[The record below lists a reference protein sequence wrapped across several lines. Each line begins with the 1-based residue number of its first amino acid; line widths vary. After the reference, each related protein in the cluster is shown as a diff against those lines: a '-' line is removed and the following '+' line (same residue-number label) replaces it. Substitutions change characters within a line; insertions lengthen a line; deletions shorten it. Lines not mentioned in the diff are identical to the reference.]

1 MRLTLLDG
9 SSFVVCDQRGDLD
22 GIAAA
27 SGFFAADT
35 RFLSRSVLTIDG
47 DRGEPVAF
55 EQSAPHVAVFDLK
68 WATGLTVRRELFVGR
83 GLEESVTISNC
94 SDREVAAVLT
104 LELASDFADIFAV
117 KRVEDLGA
125 PGISQLAQSR
135 PERWKDAGTVEFADE
150 DFPARTL
157 VHLAP
162 APDDADGSAARYR
175 LRLAPGERWQLGI
188 AVQWLLNGAPELDAG
203 AFEAGL
209 RDDRRERD
217 ASLAAWWRS
226 APQLQA
232 PAEAALEQTWSH
244 SLADLAALRLRWAG
258 SEMVPAAGLPWFMT
272 LFGRDALITSFQ
284 ELLLGPEAA
293 AGALRALAEAQA
305 GTDDP
310 ERDAE
315 PGKIVHEL
323 RRGKTARIWTDRYY
337 GTVDATPL
345 FLVLL
350 SELWRWSG
358 DDGIVLELE
367 HAARRA
373 LDWIDCFGDRDG
385 DGFVEYLRRASH
397 GIDNQNWKDSYNSMV
412 FHDGS
417 LAHAPIAPVEV
428 QGYVYD
434 AKLRM
439 AELAR
444 RVWRDEG
451 MAVRLEGEAATLR
464 ERFDAA
470 FWLPERGWYALG
482 LDAEKRPVDALAS
495 NMGHL
500 LWSGIVPAGRVA
512 EVAAK
517 LVWDRS
523 GPAGASARSPPTSPR
538 SIRSSTTTAP
548 SGHTTTRSL
557 HSASRRPVG
566 VRRRSASCARCST
579 ARPSSSIG
587 CRSFSPAA
595 SGAGTRHRGS
605 CPPLRGPRPGPP
617 GPRCSCCARS
627 SGSSRIPR
635 PAPCGSPPTRCRPGS
650 RASRSIASPPSGGTG
665 ACAWSTAPPPSS
677 RSARSGLDL
686 VEERQHTLGE
696 QCRSGG
702 VVGRQRRVGEEVTP
716 DVAGRAG

>member
-1 MRLTLLDG
+1 LPESTTAISHPVRLTLLDG
-9 SSFVVCDQRGDLD
+9 STFVVCDQRGDVD
-22 GIAAA
+22 GVAAA

-47 DRGEPVAF
+47 ERGDPVAF
-55 EQSAPHVAVFDLK
+55 EQRAPHVAVFDLE
-68 WATGLTVRRELFVGR
+68 WGTGLALRRELFVGR
-83 GLEESVTISNC
+83 GLEEVATVWNR
-94 SDREVAAVLT
+94 SDREVEAVLE

-125 PGISQLAQSR
+125 PGTSEVAASR
-135 PERWKDAGTVEFADE
+135 PERWQDAHTVEFADE
-150 DFPARTL
+150 GFPARTL

-162 APDDADGSAARYR
+162 GPDDADGGTARYR
-175 LRLAPGERWQLGI
+175 LRLAPGERWQLRV
-188 AVQWLLNGAPELDAG
+188 AVQWLLKDTPELDAV

-209 RDDRRERD
+209 QDDRRDRD

-226 APQLQA
+226 APRLQA
-232 PAEAALEQTWSH
+232 PAEAALELTWAQ

-258 SEMVPAAGLPWFMT
+258 SGMVPAAGLPWFMT
-272 LFGRDALITSFQ
+272 LFGRDTLITSFQ
-284 ELLLGPEAA
+284 ELLLGPDAA
-293 AGALRALAEAQA
+293 AGALRALADAQA
-305 GTDDP
+305 ETDDP

-323 RRGKTARIWTDRYY
+323 RRGKTALIWTDRYY

-350 SELWRWSG
+350 SELWRWTG
-358 DDGIVLELE
+358 DDEIVLELE
-367 HAARRA
+367 HAARGA
-373 LDWIDCFGDRDG
+373 LDWIDSSGDRDG

-434 AKLRM
+434 AKVRM

-444 RVWRDEG
+444 RVWRDEAT
-451 MAVRLEGEAATLR
+451 AVRLAGEASTLR

-500 LWSGIVPAGRVA
+500 LWSGIVPANRVA

-517 LVWDRS
+517 LVSRPLWS
-523 GPAGASARSPPTSPR
+523 GWGVRTLAADEPAFDPLEYHNGTVWPHDNSLIALGLAQAGRRAEAERVVRALLDCAPFFEYRLPELFAGGERRGDEAPGVVPTSARPQ
-538 SIRSSTTTAP
+538 AW
-548 SGHTTTRSL
+548 
-557 HSASRRPVG
+557 A
-566 VRRRSASCARCST
+566 
-579 ARPSSSIG
+579 
-587 CRSFSPAA
+587 
-595 SGAGTRHRGS
+595 AGT
-605 CPPLRGPRPGPP
+605 PLLLLRAQLGLEPDPE
-617 GPRCSCCARS
+617 ARALRVTADTLPAWLE
-627 SGSSRIPR
+627 GFTLDRIPAFGR
-635 PAPCGSPPTRCRPGS
+635 HWRVRVENGT
-650 RASRSIASPPSGGTG
+650 AS
-665 ACAWSTAPPPSS
+665 
-677 RSARSGLDL
+677 
-686 VEERQHTLGE
+686 VE
-696 QCRSGG
+696 S
-702 VVGRQRRVGEEVTP
+702 
-716 DVAGRAG
+716 

>member
-1 MRLTLLDG
+1 VPDQTIANLTAVRLTLLDG
-9 SSFVVCDQRGDLD
+9 STFVVCDQRGDVD
-22 GIAAA
+22 GVSAA

-47 DRGEPVAF
+47 ERGDPVAF
-55 EQSAPHVAVFDLK
+55 AQGAPHVGVFDLE
-68 WATGLTVRRELFVGR
+68 WENGLAVRRELFVGR
-83 GLEESVTISNC
+83 GLEEAATVWNR
-94 SDREVAAVLT
+94 SDRAVEAVLE

-125 PGISQLAQSR
+125 PGTSEVAPSR
-135 PERWKDAGTVEFADE
+135 PERWQDAGTVEFADE

-162 APDDADGSAARYR
+162 APDDADGGAARYQ
-175 LRLAPGERWQLGI
+175 LRLAPGERWQLRV
-188 AVQWLLNGAPELDAG
+188 AVQWLLDEMPELDAA

-209 RDDRRERD
+209 RDDRRDRD
-217 ASLAAWWRS
+217 ASLAAWWRT
-226 APQLQA
+226 APRLQA
-232 PAEAALEQTWSH
+232 PAESALERTWAQ

-272 LFGRDALITSFQ
+272 LFGRDTLITSFQ

-305 GTDDP
+305 DTDDP

-350 SELWRWSG
+350 SEQWRWSG
-358 DDGIVLELE
+358 DDGLVLELE

-373 LDWIDCFGDRDG
+373 LDWIDSSGDRDG
-385 DGFVEYLRRASH
+385 DGFVEYLRRGSH

-417 LAHAPIAPVEV
+417 LARAPIAPVEV

-444 RVWRDEG
+444 CVWRDEE
-451 MAVRLEGEAATLR
+451 AAERLEGEAATLR
-464 ERFDAA
+464 KRFDAA

-482 LDAEKRPVDALAS
+482 LDADKRPVDALAS

-500 LWSGIVPAGRVA
+500 LWSGIVPTERVA

-517 LVWDRS
+517 LVS
-523 GPAGASARSPPTSPR
+523 GPLWSGWGVRTLAADEPAFDPLEYHNGTVWPHDNSLIALGLAQAGRRAEAERVVRALLDSAPFFEYRLPELFAGGERRDDEAPGIVPTSARPQ
-538 SIRSSTTTAP
+538 AW
-548 SGHTTTRSL
+548 
-557 HSASRRPVG
+557 A
-566 VRRRSASCARCST
+566 
-579 ARPSSSIG
+579 
-587 CRSFSPAA
+587 
-595 SGAGTRHRGS
+595 AGT
-605 CPPLRGPRPGPP
+605 PLLLLRAQLGLEPDPGTRTLRVTTDTLPAWLE
-617 GPRCSCCARS
+617 GFVLD
-627 SGSSRIPR
+627 RIPAFGR
-635 PAPCGSPPTRCRPGS
+635 HWRVRVENG
-650 RASRSIASPPSGGTG
+650 IAS
-665 ACAWSTAPPPSS
+665 
-677 RSARSGLDL
+677 
-686 VEERQHTLGE
+686 VE
-696 QCRSGG
+696 S
-702 VVGRQRRVGEEVTP
+702 
-716 DVAGRAG
+716 

>member
-1 MRLTLLDG
+1 MTRSSLRSTFATSTSSISLAARRSVPDQTIANLTAVRLTLLDG
-9 SSFVVCDQRGDLD
+9 STFVVCDQRGDVD
-22 GIAAA
+22 GVSAA

-47 DRGEPVAF
+47 ERGDPVAF
-55 EQSAPHVAVFDLK
+55 AQGAPHVGVFDLE
-68 WATGLTVRRELFVGR
+68 WENGLAVRRELFVGR
-83 GLEESVTISNC
+83 GLEEAATVWNR
-94 SDREVAAVLT
+94 SDRAVEAVLE

-125 PGISQLAQSR
+125 PGTSEVAPSR
-135 PERWKDAGTVEFADE
+135 PERWQDAGTVEFADG

-162 APDDADGSAARYR
+162 APDDADGGAARYQ
-175 LRLAPGERWQLGI
+175 LRLAPGERWQLRV
-188 AVQWLLNGAPELDAG
+188 AVQWLLDDTPELDAA

-209 RDDRRERD
+209 RDDRRDRD
-217 ASLAAWWRS
+217 ASLAAWWRT

-232 PAEAALEQTWSH
+232 PAESALERTWAQ

-272 LFGRDALITSFQ
+272 LFGRDTLITSFQ

-305 GTDDP
+305 DTDDP

-350 SELWRWSG
+350 SEQWRWSG
-358 DDGIVLELE
+358 DDGLVLELE
-367 HAARRA
+367 HPARRA
-373 LDWIDCFGDRDG
+373 LDWIDSSGDRDG
-385 DGFVEYLRRASH
+385 DGFVEYLRRGSH

-417 LAHAPIAPVEV
+417 LARAPIAPVEV

-444 RVWRDEG
+444 CVWRDEEA
-451 MAVRLEGEAATLR
+451 AVRLEGEAATLR

-482 LDAEKRPVDALAS
+482 LDADKRPVDALAS

-500 LWSGIVPAGRVA
+500 LWSGIVPAERVA

-517 LVWDRS
+517 LVS
-523 GPAGASARSPPTSPR
+523 GPLWSGWGVRTLAADEPAFDPLEYHNGTVWPHDNSLIALGLAQAGRRAEAERVVRALLDSAPFFEYRLPELFAGGERRDDEAPGIVPTSARPQ
-538 SIRSSTTTAP
+538 AW
-548 SGHTTTRSL
+548 
-557 HSASRRPVG
+557 A
-566 VRRRSASCARCST
+566 
-579 ARPSSSIG
+579 
-587 CRSFSPAA
+587 
-595 SGAGTRHRGS
+595 AGT
-605 CPPLRGPRPGPP
+605 PLLLLRAQLGLEPDPGTRTLRVTTDTLPAWLE
-617 GPRCSCCARS
+617 GFVLD
-627 SGSSRIPR
+627 RIPAFGR
-635 PAPCGSPPTRCRPGS
+635 HWRVRVENG
-650 RASRSIASPPSGGTG
+650 IAS
-665 ACAWSTAPPPSS
+665 
-677 RSARSGLDL
+677 
-686 VEERQHTLGE
+686 VE
-696 QCRSGG
+696 S
-702 VVGRQRRVGEEVTP
+702 
-716 DVAGRAG
+716 

>member
-1 MRLTLLDG
+1 MLEPTTQPDRMRLTLLDG
-9 SSFVVCDQRGDLD
+9 STFVICDQRGDVD
-22 GIAAA
+22 GVSTA

-47 DRGEPVAF
+47 DRGDPVAF
-55 EQSAPHVAVFDLK
+55 EQSAPHVGVFELE
-68 WATGLTVRRELFVGR
+68 WETGLAVRRELFVGR
-83 GLEESVTISNC
+83 GLEEAATVWNR
-94 SDREVAAVLT
+94 SDQEVEAVLA

-117 KRVEDLGA
+117 KRVEELGA
-125 PGISQLAQSR
+125 PGTSEIAPSR
-135 PERWKDAGTVEFADE
+135 PERWKDARTVEFADQG
-150 DFPARTL
+150 FPARTL

-162 APDDADGSAARYR
+162 APDDADGGAARYR
-175 LRLAPGERWQLGI
+175 LRLAPGERWRLGVS
-188 AVQWLLNGAPELDAG
+188 VQWLLNGTQELDAA

-226 APQLQA
+226 APRLQA
-232 PAEAALEQTWSH
+232 PAEPALERTWER
-244 SLADLAALRLRWAG
+244 SLADLAALRLHWAG
-258 SEMVPAAGLPWFMT
+258 SGMVPAAGLPWFMT
-272 LFGRDALITSFQ
+272 LFGRDTLITSFQ

-293 AGALRALAEAQA
+293 AGALRALADAQA
-305 GTDDP
+305 ATDDP

-315 PGKIVHEL
+315 AGKIVHEL

-350 SELWRWSG
+350 SEQWRWSG

-373 LDWIDCFGDRDG
+373 LDWIDSFGDRDA
-385 DGFVEYLRRASH
+385 DGFVEYLRRATH
-397 GIDNQNWKDSYNSMV
+397 GIDNQSWKDSYNSMV

-444 RVWRDEG
+444 RVWRDETT
-451 MAVRLEGEAATLR
+451 AVRLEGEAATLR

-482 LDAEKRPVDALAS
+482 LDAEKRPIDALAS

-500 LWSGIVPAGRVA
+500 LWSGIVPADRVA

-517 LVWDRS
+517 LATGPLWSGWGVRTLAADEPAFDPLEYHNGTVWPHDNSLIALGLAQAGRRVEAERVVRALLDCAPFFEYRLPELFAGGERRS
-523 GPAGASARSPPTSPR
+523 DEPPGVVPTSARPQAWAAGAPLLLLRAQLGLEPDPDARALRVTSDALPAWLEGLTLDG
-538 SIRSSTTTAP
+538 IRAF
-548 SGHTTTRSL
+548 G
-557 HSASRRPVG
+557 RRWR
-566 VRRRSASCARCST
+566 VRVQNRSA
-579 ARPSSSIG
+579 I
-587 CRSFSPAA
+587 
-595 SGAGTRHRGS
+595 
-605 CPPLRGPRPGPP
+605 
-617 GPRCSCCARS
+617 
-627 SGSSRIPR
+627 
-635 PAPCGSPPTRCRPGS
+635 
-650 RASRSIASPPSGGTG
+650 
-665 ACAWSTAPPPSS
+665 
-677 RSARSGLDL
+677 
-686 VEERQHTLGE
+686 VE
-696 QCRSGG
+696 S
-702 VVGRQRRVGEEVTP
+702 
-716 DVAGRAG
+716 

>member
-1 MRLTLLDG
+1 LPESTTAISHPVRLTLLDG
-9 SSFVVCDQRGDLD
+9 STFVVCDQRGDVD
-22 GIAAA
+22 GVAAA

-47 DRGEPVAF
+47 ERGDPVAF
-55 EQSAPHVAVFDLK
+55 EQRAPHVAVFDLE
-68 WATGLTVRRELFVGR
+68 WGTGLALRRELFVGR
-83 GLEESVTISNC
+83 GLEEVATVWNR
-94 SDREVAAVLT
+94 SDREVEAVLE

-125 PGISQLAQSR
+125 PGTSEVAASR
-135 PERWKDAGTVEFADE
+135 PERWQDAHTVEFADE
-150 DFPARTL
+150 GFPARTL

-162 APDDADGSAARYR
+162 GPDDADGGTARYR
-175 LRLAPGERWQLGI
+175 LRLAPGERWQLRV
-188 AVQWLLNGAPELDAG
+188 AVQWLLKDTPELDAV

-209 RDDRRERD
+209 QDDRRDRD

-226 APQLQA
+226 APRLQA
-232 PAEAALEQTWSH
+232 PAEAALELTWAQ

-258 SEMVPAAGLPWFMT
+258 SGMVPAAGLPWFMT
-272 LFGRDALITSFQ
+272 LFGRDTLITSFQ
-284 ELLLGPEAA
+284 ELLLGPDAA
-293 AGALRALAEAQA
+293 AGALRALADAQA
-305 GTDDP
+305 ETDDP

-323 RRGKTARIWTDRYY
+323 RRGKTALIWTDRYY

-350 SELWRWSG
+350 SELWRWTG
-358 DDGIVLELE
+358 DDEIVLELE
-367 HAARRA
+367 HAARGA
-373 LDWIDCFGDRDG
+373 LDWIDTFGDRDG

-434 AKLRM
+434 AKVRM

-444 RVWRDEG
+444 RVWRDEAT
-451 MAVRLEGEAATLR
+451 AVRLAGEAATLR

-500 LWSGIVPAGRVA
+500 LWSGIVPADRVA

-517 LVWDRS
+517 LVS
-523 GPAGASARSPPTSPR
+523 GPLWSGWGVRTLAADEPAFDPLEYHNGTVWPHDNSLIALGLAQAGRRAEAERVVRALLDCAPFFEYRLPELFAGGERRGDEAPGVVPTSARPQ
-538 SIRSSTTTAP
+538 AW
-548 SGHTTTRSL
+548 
-557 HSASRRPVG
+557 A
-566 VRRRSASCARCST
+566 
-579 ARPSSSIG
+579 
-587 CRSFSPAA
+587 
-595 SGAGTRHRGS
+595 AGT
-605 CPPLRGPRPGPP
+605 PLLLLRAQLGLEPDPE
-617 GPRCSCCARS
+617 ARALRVTADTLPAWLE
-627 SGSSRIPR
+627 GFTLDRIPAFGR
-635 PAPCGSPPTRCRPGS
+635 HWRVRVENGT
-650 RASRSIASPPSGGTG
+650 ASVDS
-665 ACAWSTAPPPSS
+665 
-677 RSARSGLDL
+677 
-686 VEERQHTLGE
+686 
-696 QCRSGG
+696 
-702 VVGRQRRVGEEVTP
+702 
-716 DVAGRAG
+716 

>member
-1 MRLTLLDG
+1 LPESTTAISHPVRLTLLDG
-9 SSFVVCDQRGDLD
+9 STFVVCDQRGDVD
-22 GIAAA
+22 GVAAA

-47 DRGEPVAF
+47 ERGDPVAF
-55 EQSAPHVAVFDLK
+55 EQRAPHVAVFDLE
-68 WATGLTVRRELFVGR
+68 WGTGLALRRELFVGR
-83 GLEESVTISNC
+83 GLEEVATVWNR
-94 SDREVAAVLT
+94 SDREVEAVLE

-125 PGISQLAQSR
+125 PGTSEVAASR
-135 PERWKDAGTVEFADE
+135 PERWQDAHTVEFADE
-150 DFPARTL
+150 GFPARTL

-162 APDDADGSAARYR
+162 GPDDADGGTARYR
-175 LRLAPGERWQLGI
+175 LRLAPGERWQLRV
-188 AVQWLLNGAPELDAG
+188 AVQWLLKDTPELDAV

-209 RDDRRERD
+209 QDDRRDRD

-226 APQLQA
+226 APRLQA
-232 PAEAALEQTWSH
+232 PAEAALELTWAQ

-258 SEMVPAAGLPWFMT
+258 SGMVPAAGLPWFMT
-272 LFGRDALITSFQ
+272 LFGRDTLITSFQ
-284 ELLLGPEAA
+284 ELLLGPDAA
-293 AGALRALAEAQA
+293 AGALRALADAQA
-305 GTDDP
+305 ETDDP

-323 RRGKTARIWTDRYY
+323 RRGKTALIWTDRYY

-350 SELWRWSG
+350 SELWRWTG
-358 DDGIVLELE
+358 DDEIVLELE
-367 HAARRA
+367 HAARGA
-373 LDWIDCFGDRDG
+373 LDWIDSSCDRDG

-434 AKLRM
+434 AKVRM

-444 RVWRDEG
+444 RVWRDEAT
-451 MAVRLEGEAATLR
+451 AVRLAGEAATLR

-500 LWSGIVPAGRVA
+500 LWSGIVPADRVA

-517 LVWDRS
+517 LVS
-523 GPAGASARSPPTSPR
+523 GPLWSGWGVRTLAADEPAFDPLEYHNGTVWPHDNSLIALGLAQAGRRAEAERVVRALLDCAPFFEYRLPELFAGGERRGDEAPGVVPTSARPQ
-538 SIRSSTTTAP
+538 AW
-548 SGHTTTRSL
+548 
-557 HSASRRPVG
+557 A
-566 VRRRSASCARCST
+566 
-579 ARPSSSIG
+579 
-587 CRSFSPAA
+587 
-595 SGAGTRHRGS
+595 AGT
-605 CPPLRGPRPGPP
+605 PLLLLRAQLGLEPDPE
-617 GPRCSCCARS
+617 ARALRVTADTLPTWLE
-627 SGSSRIPR
+627 GFTLDRIPAFGR
-635 PAPCGSPPTRCRPGS
+635 HWRVRVENGT
-650 RASRSIASPPSGGTG
+650 AS
-665 ACAWSTAPPPSS
+665 
-677 RSARSGLDL
+677 
-686 VEERQHTLGE
+686 VE
-696 QCRSGG
+696 S
-702 VVGRQRRVGEEVTP
+702 
-716 DVAGRAG
+716 

>member
-1 MRLTLLDG
+1 VWLTRRRRSDRVRLTLLDG
-9 SSFVVCDQRGDLD
+9 STFVVCDQRGDVD
-22 GIAAA
+22 GVSAA

-47 DRGEPVAF
+47 ERGAPVSF
-55 EQSAPHVAVFDLK
+55 EQSAPHVGVFDLE
-68 WATGLTVRRELFVGR
+68 WGTGLAVRRELFVGR
-83 GLEESVTISNC
+83 GLEEATTVWNR
-94 SDREVAAVLT
+94 SDREVEAVLE
-104 LELASDFADIFAV
+104 LDLASDFADIFAV

-125 PGISQLAQSR
+125 PGISEVAPSR
-135 PERWKDAGTVEFADE
+135 PERWKDARTVEFADQG
-150 DFPARTL
+150 FPARTL

-162 APDDADGSAARYR
+162 APDDADGGAARYR
-175 LRLAPGERWQLGI
+175 LRLAPGERWQFGVT
-188 AVQWLLNGAPELDAG
+188 VQWLLNGTPELDAT

-217 ASLAAWWRS
+217 ASLAAWWRA
-226 APQLQA
+226 APRLRA
-232 PAEAALEQTWSH
+232 PADAALEQTREH
-244 SLADLAALRLRWAG
+244 SLADLAALRLHWAG

-272 LFGRDALITSFQ
+272 LFGRDTLITSFQ
-284 ELLLGPEAA
+284 ELVLGPEAA

-305 GTDDP
+305 STDDP

-323 RRGKTARIWTDRYY
+323 RRGKTAQIWTDRYY

-350 SELWRWSG
+350 SELWRWTG
-358 DDGIVLELE
+358 DDEIVLELE

-373 LDWIDCFGDRDG
+373 LDWIDSFGDRDG

-439 AELAR
+439 AQLAR
-444 RVWRDEG
+444 RVWRDEA

-464 ERFDAA
+464 GRFDAA

-500 LWSGIVPAGRVA
+500 LWSGIVPDNRVEEVATKLASGPLWSGWGVRTLAADEPAFDPLEYHNGTVWPHDNSLIALGLAQAGRRA
-512 EVAAK
+512 EAERVVRALLDCAPFFEYR
-517 LVWDRS
+517 L
-523 GPAGASARSPPTSPR
+523 PELFAGGERRGDEAPGVVPTSARPQAWAAGTPLLLLRAQLGLEPDPDARTLR
-538 SIRSSTTTAP
+538 VTADELP
-548 SGHTTTRSL
+548 AWLEGFAL
-557 HSASRRPVG
+557 DG
-566 VRRRSASCARCST
+566 VRAFGRSWRVRVENRT
-579 ARPSSSIG
+579 AI
-587 CRSFSPAA
+587 
-595 SGAGTRHRGS
+595 
-605 CPPLRGPRPGPP
+605 
-617 GPRCSCCARS
+617 
-627 SGSSRIPR
+627 
-635 PAPCGSPPTRCRPGS
+635 
-650 RASRSIASPPSGGTG
+650 
-665 ACAWSTAPPPSS
+665 
-677 RSARSGLDL
+677 
-686 VEERQHTLGE
+686 VE
-696 QCRSGG
+696 S
-702 VVGRQRRVGEEVTP
+702 
-716 DVAGRAG
+716 